1 MDRSQLAEFLR
12 SRREALQPEDVGL
25 PRGRRR
31 RTGGLRREEVAG
43 LCGMSVDYYSRIEQ
57 QRGSYPSEP
66 MLAAIARGLHLSLEE
81 RDHLFRLAGYPVP
94 VRELRLEHVDTGL
107 MRVLDR
113 LQDTPAQVVT
123 GLGET
128 LVQTPPAVALLGDET
143 AYTGLDRSMFYR
155 WFARPGAREIY
166 PVEDHAMHSRAF
178 AADLRTL
185 AARNGPA
192 SRAAALA
199 SRLREV
205 SPEFAQLWGEHEI
218 TSQST
223 HRKRIR
229 TAELGVLEVYC
240 QMLYDL
246 DQDQALLIFTAT
258 PGSESHDKLR
268 LLSVI
273 GAQKLAAPPNPVTDV
288 T

>member
-12 SRREALQPEDVGL
+12 TRREALQPEDVGL

-31 RTGGLRREEVAG
+31 RTGGLRREEVAA
-43 LCGMSVDYYSRIEQ
+43 LCDMSADYYSRIEQ
-57 QRGSYPSEP
+57 QRGSRPSEQ
-66 MLAAIARGLHLSLEE
+66 MLAAIARGLHLSLDE

-94 VRELRLEHVDTGL
+94 ARELGLEHVDTGL

-113 LQDTPAQVVT
+113 LRDTPAQVVT

-128 LVQTPPAVALLGDET
+128 LLQTPPAVALLGDET
-143 AYTGLDRSMFYR
+143 AYTGLDRSMFHR
-155 WFARPGAREIY
+155 WFTRPETREIY
-166 PVEDHAMHSRAF
+166 PREDHDMHSRAF
-178 AADLRTL
+178 TADLRSL
-185 AARNGPA
+185 AARHGPA
-192 SRAAALA
+192 SRAATLA
-199 SRLREV
+199 SRLLDV
-205 SPEFAQLWGEHEI
+205 SPEFARLWSEHEI
-218 TSQST
+218 TAHST

-258 PGSESHDKLR
+258 PGSDSHDKLQ

-273 GAQKLAAPPNPVTDV
+273 GTQKLHTSP
-288 T
+288 

>member
-12 SRREALQPEDVGL
+12 TRRAALQPEDVGL

-31 RTGGLRREEVAG
+31 RTGGLRREEVAA
-43 LCGMSVDYYSRIEQ
+43 LCGMSADYYSRIEQ
-57 QRGSYPSEP
+57 QRGSHPSEP
-66 MLAAIARGLHLSLEE
+66 MLAAIARGLHLSRDE
-81 RDHLFRLAGYPVP
+81 RDHLFRLAGYPTP
-94 VRELRLEHVDTGL
+94 ARELRLEHVDTGL

-128 LVQTPPAVALLGDET
+128 LLQTPPAVALLGDET
-143 AYTGLDRSMFYR
+143 AYTGLDRSMFHR
-155 WFARPGAREIY
+155 WFARPETRDIY
-166 PVEDHAMHSRAF
+166 PREDHDMHSRAF
-178 AADLRTL
+178 TADLRSL
-185 AARNGPA
+185 AARHGKG

-199 SRLREV
+199 ARLLEV
-205 SPEFAQLWGEHEI
+205 SPEFARLWSEHEI

-258 PGSESHDKLR
+258 PGSESHDKLQ

-273 GAQKLAAPPNPVTDV
+273 GAQKLHSPPHLGD
-288 T
+288 